1 MHAHRSIN
9 DESERMLASERDSA
23 IGKVA
28 DKSEQTPLCRYRPTH
43 SGSSRIDLDASK
55 RLLVAYSSEDAG
67 TADGKRSRRQRDV
80 QKMEFA
86 GR

>member
-1 MHAHRSIN
+1 
-9 DESERMLASERDSA
+9 MLPSERDSA

-28 DKSEQTPLCRYRPTH
+28 DKSEQTPAVPVST
-43 SGSSRIDLDASK
+43 DAF
-55 RLLVAYSSEDAG
+55 RQQPHRFGCVEAAAAYSSEDAG